1 MSEIEEGGKEGGK
14 DEGTINVREEKRKK
28 RSAEN
33 RGK

>member
-1 MSEIEEGGKEGGK
+1 MSETEEGGKEG
-14 DEGTINVREEKRKK
+14 DEGTINVREEKRKE